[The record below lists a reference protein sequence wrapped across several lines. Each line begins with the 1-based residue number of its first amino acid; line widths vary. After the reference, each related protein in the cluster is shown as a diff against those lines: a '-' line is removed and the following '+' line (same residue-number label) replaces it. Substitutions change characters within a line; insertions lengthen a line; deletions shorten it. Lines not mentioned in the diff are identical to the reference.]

1 MVGDLQRIYLYG
13 ENGFQIKQEIPQ
25 EIWNAYNKLIDLN
38 FNKHLCK

>member
-13 ENGFQIKQEIPQ
+13 ENGFQIKQEIHQ
-25 EIWNAYNKLIDLN
+25 EVWNANNKLIALN